1 MVNAKRLITP
11 IISIGVGFFTF
22 IFMIMDYLSI
32 SYGWISAGS
41 NGYESIGDF
50 FELADSSIDAGFL
63 GIFIGIALIFILIAA
78 LAMIAMG
85 VFGLLK
91 ETANINVLPDAT
103 LNSFS
108 KLSLKLYFIISVSA
122 AGLYLLLCLING
134 FDLVPGIGYWFL
146 LVLAVG
152 GFVANTILSNKFAA
166 EISASAPASCKYKC
180 SSCGA
185 SAKASERFCSK
196 CGSPVIMVQPTAAAG
211 FRCSSCASPANAG
224 EKFCSKCGSP
234 VVAAQP
240 AAGFRCSSCGSPAN
254 AGEKFCSKCGSPVVA
269 MNSGAS
275 AQRFCPTCGTAV
287 NANDRFCAT
296 CGTVINP

>member
-1 MVNAKRLITP
+1 MSHINLYLNERKDFFVMVNTKRLITP
-11 IISIGVGFFTF
+11 IISIGVGFLTF
-22 IFMIMDYLSI
+22 MFMIMNYFAAELVGS
-32 SYGWISAGS
+32 SGSSA
-41 NGYESIGDF
+41 YESIGDF
-50 FELADSSIDAGFL
+50 FDLNDSFLANYIDGAFL
-63 GIFIGIALIFILIAA
+63 TIFTAILLIFLIIMAIVL
-78 LAMIAMG
+78 LAVG
-85 VFGLLK
+85 VLGLVK
-91 ETANINVLPDAT
+91 EFTHFDLFADPNKLTSI
-103 LNSFS
+103 S
-108 KLSLKLYFIISVSA
+108 KLTLKIYLIIDISA
-122 AGLYLLLCLING
+122 AVFYVVFCAVNT
-134 FDLVPGIGYWFL
+134 FDLYIPGLGVWFL
-146 LVLAVG
+146 VALGVG
-152 GFVANTILSNKFAA
+152 GFVANNILSNKFAA

-234 VVAAQP
+234 VVA
-240 AAGFRCSSCGSPAN
+240 
-254 AGEKFCSKCGSPVVA
+254 

-275 AQRFCPTCGTAV
+275 AQRFCPTCGKAV